1 MSSEFIRILLIEDD
15 VHDTAL
21 FAQLM
26 DTNRFRTYPELLY
39 SVRTVTT
46 LKEGVE
52 IIKAGEADAA
62 VIDLLLPDTTPNEIL
77 DLVKKTAREVP
88 IVALTTDDSIEVAIG
103 ALRRGAQDYLIKSRV
118 TGDLIE
124 RSVRYAI
131 ERKRIDE
138 RLNQVNDNLQ
148 QFSYIVSHDLKQP
161 LRSVIGYLS
170 LLEKRYKGKVL
181 DEGAEEIIGASID
194 GATRLNTLIDDLL
207 HFSKMESN
215 GRASEKADMNVVLE
229 TVKKNLERSI
239 EESNAI
245 ITNDPLPTIKAD
257 PAQMAQLLQNL
268 GSNAIKFRR
277 KDEPPKIHVSAIRD
291 GDSWA
296 FSVRDNGIGIPK
308 EQRVRIFEMF
318 QRLHPSDVYEGT
330 GIGLASAK
338 KIVERHGGRIWVESE
353 PGEGSVFYFTIPEYS
368 D

>member
-1 MSSEFIRILLIEDD
+1 MKEDD

-26 DTNRFRTYPELLY
+26 NTNRFRTYPELLY
-39 SVRTVTT
+39 SVRTVTA
-46 LKEGVE
+46 LEEGVE
-52 IIKAGEADAA
+52 IIKEGEADAV
-62 VIDLLLPDTTPNEIL
+62 VIDLLLPDTTPNDIL
-77 DLVKKTAREVP
+77 DLIKETAREIP
-88 IVALTTDDSIEVAIG
+88 IVALTTDDSIDVAIE

-131 ERKRIDE
+131 ERKRINE

-148 QFSYIVSHDLKQP
+148 QFAYIVSHDLKQP

-170 LLEKRYKGKVL
+170 LLKKRYNGRVL
-181 DEGAEEIIGASID
+181 DEEAEELIGASIE
-194 GATRLNTLIDDLL
+194 GATRMNTLIDNLL
-207 HFSKMESN
+207 HFSKMESS
-215 GRASEKADMNVVLE
+215 GRVSEKADMNIVLE

-245 ITNDPLPTIKAD
+245 IANDPLPTIRAD

-268 GSNAIKFRR
+268 GANAIKFRK
-277 KDEPPKIHVSAIRD
+277 KDEPPKIHVSAIMD
-291 GDSWA
+291 GDSWV
-296 FSVRDNGIGIPK
+296 FSVRDNGIGMPK
-308 EQRVRIFEMF
+308 EQQVRIFEMF
-318 QRLHPSDVYEGT
+318 QRLHPSDAYEGT

-338 KIVERHGGRIWVESE
+338 KIIERHGGRIWVESE
-353 PGEGSVFYFTIPEYS
+353 PGKGSVFYFTIPEDSNYTS
-368 D
+368 RH